1 MANGAGLKWIN
12 VNCKKQCLRQ
22 TKPDCS
28 WPLAN
33 IDSLSLENP
42 LIYFFHFISDYHFKI
57 GWNILKQ
64 RRGPPFSSHYSGF
77 HLNVSLFPNAVF
89 KEASPGQQPPRWWV
103 VSCSQRCVS
112 WSAAS
117 ARRLCSWGS
126 TEQEGYWNIQESRSQ
141 GADSQ
146 TWGTLWS
153 AYLVCLILG
162 LPALTVVLEKK
173 IYTNFSVT
181 YCCKLQHFSFYY

>member
-1 MANGAGLKWIN
+1 MEKKKIKAVANGAGLKWIN

-57 GWNILKQ
+57 GRNILKQ
-64 RRGPPFSSHYSGF
+64 RRGPPFSSRYSGF

-89 KEASPGQQPPRWWV
+89 KEASPGQQPPRWWGCFLLAEMRV
-103 VSCSQRCVS
+103 MKCCLCPSALFLGIHGAGRVLKYPGISFPGS
-112 WSAAS
+112 WQPDLRDTVKCIPGMSNFRPAS
-117 ARRLCSWGS
+117 P
-126 TEQEGYWNIQESRSQ
+126 
-141 GADSQ
+141 DSSP
-146 TWGTLWS
+146 G
-153 AYLVCLILG
+153 
-162 LPALTVVLEKK
+162 KK
-173 IYTNFSVT
+173 NLY
-181 YCCKLQHFSFYY
+181 